1 MVVEDSKYIYKV
13 MRDRETR
20 DNLQVLLY
28 ALDRAKKPPK
38 QFVIARPCPSTASKV
53 FMYPRVPHSPL
64 EVKDALKVLRTLSEK
79 IKAALDELH
88 GHGFTHNDVRLP
100 NI

>member
-53 FMYPRVPHSPL
+53 FMYPRVPHSP
-64 EVKDALKVLRTLSEK
+64 KDALKVLRTLSEK